1 LNELS
6 ATCSLYQLGV
16 KVMRVFQRLFVGA
29 ALLAASSSS
38 QAGTLLT
45 EGFESVGTL
54 SSGGWVLTNNS
65 APKGPTDW
73 FQGSGAIVLPAQ
85 AGSPDSFAA
94 SNFNAALPGGTIEN
108 WLITP
113 VFSTAAAGS
122 VTFWVQGAEEV
133 DFTDHIAYGFSNGS
147 STTTDF
153 TMSGPNAVL
162 QGVWT
167 QITVSFNSNGPG
179 STARFAIEYLGD
191 ADSSNYVGIDTLS
204 ITSGVSA
211 VPEPSTWAMMIL
223 GFCGVGFMA
232 YRRRGGAT
240 ATAV

>member
-45 EGFESVGTL
+45 EGFESVDTL

-65 APKGPTDW
+65 APKGSTDW
-73 FQGSGAIVLPAQ
+73 FQGSSAVVLPAQ

-122 VTFWVQGAEEV
+122 VIFWVQGA
-133 DFTDHIAYGFSNGS
+133 DDGNAFTDHIAYGFSSGS

-191 ADSSNYVGIDTLS
+191 ADSSDYIGIDTLS
-204 ITSGVSA
+204 VTTGVSA

-223 GFCGVGFMA
+223 GFAGLGFMA
-232 YRRRGGAT
+232 YRRRDA
-240 ATAV
+240 ALAA